1 MTSPYDAIILERHR
15 QDRKWGVQNLTDAEF
30 MCVLAEEVGEVANAI
45 NDGLTPE
52 HVRKELVQVAAV
64 AVKWLEAMDRR
75 DAPAP
80 EPKEVR
86 PDGC

>member
-1 MTSPYDAIILERHR
+1 MTNPYDAIVLERHR

-45 NDGLTPE
+45 NDGLPPE

-64 AVKWLEAMDRR
+64 CVKWLEAMDRR
-75 DAPAP
+75 EAKP
-80 EPKEVR
+80 EPEEVR